1 MLDKISDGGNT
12 GNYRLKRLSPS
23 HITRVVKVLTTSLQD
38 GGLESR
44 ISNLEGRVTEIS
56 LAIQDIRQDIRD
68 IHREIRTSQ
77 RQIMLTMLGIGVA
90 QTGLI
95 LTLILRTTG

>member
-12 GNYRLKRLSPS
+12 GSYRLKSLSPS
-23 HITRVVKVLTTSLQD
+23 HITRVVKILTTSLQD

-56 LAIQDIRQDIRD
+56 LAIQEIRQDIR
-68 IHREIRTSQ
+68 ELRTSQ

-95 LTLILRTTG
+95 LTLIFRTTG